1 MKHLL
6 KFLPAVALIFTV
18 SCTQEDKFS
27 REGIGSYANELGIDT
42 KQLYFIRPELQQ
54 EYMDM
59 GQPNAIVL
67 NRKMDKLLA
76 ATCYEEFPYY
86 LDKFNEFK
94 SQVKDT
100 LTMYDAKFNG
110 NVDDIFKTIDP
121 TEKLL
126 LDPNKKYYIFYYFA
140 KYGEE
145 MDKKLKPG
153 IERYKDSVQYFFINV
168 DKIQQ

>member
-6 KFLPAVALIFTV
+6 RIILIVVLTLFASCAL
-18 SCTQEDKFS
+18 EDKFT
-27 REGIGSYANELGIDT
+27 REEVRSYAKDLGIDA

-67 NRKMDKLLA
+67 NWKMDKLLA

-94 SQVKDT
+94 SQVNDT
-100 LTMYDAKFNG
+100 LTMYDSKFNG
-110 NVDDIFKTIDP
+110 HVDEIFKTIDSND
-121 TEKLL
+121 KLA
-126 LDPNKKYYIFYYFA
+126 LDPNKKYYMFYYFA

-153 IERYKDSVQYFFINV
+153 IEKYKDSVQYFFINV
-168 DKIQQ
+168 DKMQQ